1 MKISLEKMELDTVE
15 LNSVLTFI
23 NKLSENCN
31 PILYSIRKEYW
42 NRLNLPES
50 GFAKWWNKILTDTLE
65 ETGVF
70 GDVTLTNDKD
80 VLFYDINLIERNIK
94 IGFVGKSDEQET
106 AVNLLNE
113 FKRKIMLAAQS
124 LNAENS
130 VWVSKEYDQQIL
142 QAIENQSS
150 VCIPSEEETDLSLVL
165 EDAKTR
171 NFLYKIKDCSSTSI
185 AKIFP
190 QSDIPQIAPI
200 VDIFEKRKVITKEFV
215 VQCGKTGQPILKVSS
230 RNALEETPQGAN
242 KCFICGNS
250 LANETIDE
258 IISCS
263 EIGKKFIENG
273 FWLQIRILH
282 SLKQAGVDLNKV
294 RIWQGDNSFIYLFS
308 IINGQSYLFV
318 LTDKKTT
325 VDDMYKINLYIS
337 SYNIENVLLISTEP
351 IPLLIKK
358 HIEKSS
364 GSEAS
369 FNFIE
374 TLEAIDKMI
383 DLFIIDRS
391 SAYISNQLS
400 NFVDFTPVK
409 LNELIIKSVA
419 NREEDEDSNES
430 MQILSEENVEKEP
443 ENKTEENIADK
454 PKQLKPETEHK
465 KETSENTAKSETK
478 QKKSKLP
485 ASLEIP
491 TKKESLKD
499 DFIIEEELL
508 PEDLSIDKLSVD
520 ELSELSDLSNLSL
533 DDPLN

>member
-1 MKISLEKMELDTVE
+1 MK
-15 LNSVLTFI
+15 
-23 NKLSENCN
+23 
-31 PILYSIRKEYW
+31 
-42 NRLNLPES
+42 
-50 GFAKWWNKILTDTLE
+50 
-65 ETGVF
+65 
-70 GDVTLTNDKD
+70 
-80 VLFYDINLIERNIK
+80 
-94 IGFVGKSDEQET
+94 
-106 AVNLLNE
+106 
-113 FKRKIMLAAQS
+113 
-124 LNAENS
+124 
-130 VWVSKEYDQQIL
+130 
-142 QAIENQSS
+142 
-150 VCIPSEEETDLSLVL
+150 
-165 EDAKTR
+165 
-171 NFLYKIKDCSSTSI
+171 
-185 AKIFP
+185 
-190 QSDIPQIAPI
+190 
-200 VDIFEKRKVITKEFV
+200 
-215 VQCGKTGQPILKVSS
+215 
-230 RNALEETPQGAN
+230 GA
-242 KCFICGNS
+242 
-250 LANETIDE
+250 
-258 IISCS
+258 
-263 EIGKKFIENG
+263 
-273 FWLQIRILH
+273 
-282 SLKQAGVDLNKV
+282 
-294 RIWQGDNSFIYLFS
+294 
-308 IINGQSYLFV
+308 
-318 LTDKKTT
+318 
-325 VDDMYKINLYIS
+325 
-337 SYNIENVLLISTEP
+337 
-351 IPLLIKK
+351 
-358 HIEKSS
+358 KSS

>member
-1 MKISLEKMELDTVE
+1 
-15 LNSVLTFI
+15 
-23 NKLSENCN
+23 
-31 PILYSIRKEYW
+31 
-42 NRLNLPES
+42 
-50 GFAKWWNKILTDTLE
+50 
-65 ETGVF
+65 
-70 GDVTLTNDKD
+70 
-80 VLFYDINLIERNIK
+80 
-94 IGFVGKSDEQET
+94 
-106 AVNLLNE
+106 
-113 FKRKIMLAAQS
+113 
-124 LNAENS
+124 
-130 VWVSKEYDQQIL
+130 
-142 QAIENQSS
+142 
-150 VCIPSEEETDLSLVL
+150 
-165 EDAKTR
+165 
-171 NFLYKIKDCSSTSI
+171 
-185 AKIFP
+185 
-190 QSDIPQIAPI
+190 
-200 VDIFEKRKVITKEFV
+200 
-215 VQCGKTGQPILKVSS
+215 
-230 RNALEETPQGAN
+230 
-242 KCFICGNS
+242 
-250 LANETIDE
+250 
-258 IISCS
+258 
-263 EIGKKFIENG
+263 
-273 FWLQIRILH
+273 
-282 SLKQAGVDLNKV
+282 
-294 RIWQGDNSFIYLFS
+294 
-308 IINGQSYLFV
+308 
-318 LTDKKTT
+318 
-325 VDDMYKINLYIS
+325 MYKINLYIS